1 MHDSCFAAGYATS
14 AAVSARTVVPDLQDD
29 KKLAGIAAQA
39 ELHRSSTC
47 VLIMMQ
53 KMKASQ
59 EQHPSSAEQHQPS
72 SLQQPYAEDQEGNP
86 DQVLVGMHC
95 SSPEADREAMQQA
108 ALPASVQKEKH
119 AKREHPDTDSPYSQ
133 SKRLKLQLDMY
144 ALQLAEQQGE
154 PLQQQ
159 LYEDVDSKQEEV
171 LVSIFSGM
179 ERLGLLHSSKHASQ
193 ALSASQLEGLKAL
206 HFLTQLRF
214 ASLFAISYQKVG
226 TVSQHFNLTMAA
238 LQQKPETTSWLIHRC
253 GPPAKRTLCR
263 EAQELYVQLS
273 ADTEWPCNAR
283 ADLIVLI
290 AQVIPA
296 DLQPAYILSLA
307 GYAGTDSL
315 AVYAADVMQCILQAA
330 HQAAQD
336 SPTAQLAQRVTRDSL
351 EQAATGTRTQTEGL
365 KLPLQFT
372 PAADRSASMS
382 PVSSCSFSGS
392 SSIGSPESKPS
403 KHTQPHAPDKIDM
416 NRVLNRVESALIR
429 LRLLPT
435 YLPEASVSRLQK
447 VSFFHQLLVLSRF
460 CATVEPRQDVPCCL
474 MRLCKS
480 SVRRHMMQAC
490 LHDVLPYSSDR
501 PMKELTN
508 LAWTVHVFETRQSQ
522 LQAEAAL
529 LVLLQQLQCVA
540 ACYAIGTFMVSR
552 DNEEA
557 LLTVQHGISQ
567 MQDLFQPALTLRR
580 SHRQQVSSSLL
591 LSLDISSVFSV
602 MTSQNIATQLLIALP
617 VSCLCIFFCKP

>member
-1 MHDSCFAAGYATS
+1 MQQASVNVYAAGCATS
-14 AAVSARTVVPDLQDD
+14 AAVPTRTVVPDLQDD
-29 KKLAGIAAQA
+29 KKLADIAAQA

-59 EQHPSSAEQHQPS
+59 EQQPSSAEQHQPS
-72 SLQQPYAEDQEGNP
+72 SLQQPYAEDKKGSP
-86 DQVLVGMHC
+86 DQVSLGMHC
-95 SSPEADREAMQQA
+95 SSPGADRDPMQQA
-108 ALPASVQKEKH
+108 ALSASVQKKHH
-119 AKREHPDTDSPYSQ
+119 AKREHPDADSPYSQ

-154 PLQQQ
+154 PQQQ
-159 LYEDVDSKQEEV
+159 QQFQEVVDNKQEEV

-179 ERLGLLHSSKHASQ
+179 EHLGLLPSSKHASQ
-193 ALSASQLEGLKAL
+193 ALPASQLEGLQAL
-206 HFLTQLRF
+206 GFLTQLRF
-214 ASLFAISYQKVG
+214 ASLFAISYQKVC
-226 TVSQHFNLTMAA
+226 TVSQHFHLTMAA

-263 EAQELYVQLS
+263 ESQELYDQLS
-273 ADTEWPCNAR
+273 ADTEWPDNAR
-283 ADLIVLI
+283 ADLI

-307 GYAGTDSL
+307 GYAGADPL

-351 EQAATGTRTQTEGL
+351 EQATTGTSTQSEGL

-372 PAADRSASMS
+372 PVAGRSASMS

-392 SSIGSPESKPS
+392 SSTGSPESKPS
-403 KHTQPHAPDKIDM
+403 RHTQPHAPDKIDM
-416 NRVLNRVESALIR
+416 NRVLNRVENALIR

-435 YLPEASVSRLQK
+435 YLPKASVSRLQK

-480 SVRRHMMQAC
+480 AVRRHMMKDC

-522 LQAEAAL
+522 HQAEAAL
-529 LVLLQQLQCVA
+529 LALPQQLQCVA

-552 DNEEA
+552 DDEEA
-557 LLTVQHGISQ
+557 LLTVQHGVAQ
-567 MQDLFQPALTLRR
+567 MQDLFQQA
-580 SHRQQVSSSLL
+580 
-591 LSLDISSVFSV
+591 LSLRKSRR
-602 MTSQNIATQLLIALP
+602 
-617 VSCLCIFFCKP
+617 